1 MSQVINSE
9 IKEILRENDIL
20 IVDGLSYLLSLYY
33 DCISSFTPDILK
45 LKMLTTNIFE
55 ISEKQGVIWRVPLF
69 EEQLTNFEW
78 VTEFRDAFKHI
89 NPERAGDLNT
99 CVLRFKRFFAKYPQ
113 YRVEDIKEATNAYF
127 KSVSS
132 PKYLM
137 KSHKFIFEGQIN
149 AGSSELL
156 TWLERIKENTSEG
169 RTSLS
174 NTMR

>member
-1 MSQVINSE
+1 MSLVINSE
-9 IKEILRENDIL
+9 IREILKENDIT

-33 DCISSFTPDILK
+33 DCPSSFTPEIFK

-55 ISEKQGVIWRVPLF
+55 ISEKRGVTWNVSLF

-78 VTEFRDAFKHI
+78 VKEFREAFRQI
-89 NPERAGDLNT
+89 NPDRAGDLNT

-149 AGSSELL
+149 AGSSELP
-156 TWLERIKENTSEG
+156 TWLERLEENTPEG